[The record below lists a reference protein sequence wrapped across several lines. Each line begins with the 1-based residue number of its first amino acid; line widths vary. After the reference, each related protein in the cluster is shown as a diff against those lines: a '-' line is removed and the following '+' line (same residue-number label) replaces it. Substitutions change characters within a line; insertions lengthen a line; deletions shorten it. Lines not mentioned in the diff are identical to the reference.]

1 METLKINYNSN
12 ISELCV
18 IGSNYDTDKSS
29 QRQNVSDSR
38 HCHPYTLFYD
48 GLFRN
53 KKHEKLKM
61 AELGILEGGSLR
73 MWQEYFENTEIY
85 GFEYADHYINH
96 YKDNFNMDRITLSK
110 IDVTSQQSIS
120 QTFSE
125 LDIQYDIII
134 EDTTHQFEDQIR
146 VIENTY
152 TFLKPGGVMIIEDVF
167 KSYDEKDYL
176 ERLKPILHH
185 FQDSYFVELDHVNRV
200 STGWNNDKLFILVK
214 GGAEPIF
221 KNENK
226 LTIITPSYRVDNL
239 LSIKN
244 SIDFAHVE
252 EWIIVY
258 DGSKITENPKLFAAD
273 EHGNKIKEYVHHGEG
288 ISGNPQRNYA
298 LTKISNPDTFLYY
311 LDDDNIIHPSL
322 FHLVKV
328 MDKNKM
334 YTFNLYKGLRG
345 NNVNVKFI
353 DTAMFMIHYPLCAGI
368 TWDKHKY
375 DADGFYIREC
385 YVTHQQNHV
394 FVDNELCYYNKM
406 SAQN

>member
-152 TFLKPGGVMIIEDVF
+152 TYLKPGGLMIIEDVF

-176 ERLKPILHH
+176 ERL
-185 FQDSYFVELDHVNRV
+185 
-200 STGWNNDKLFILVK
+200 
-214 GGAEPIF
+214 
-221 KNENK
+221 
-226 LTIITPSYRVDNL
+226 
-239 LSIKN
+239 
-244 SIDFAHVE
+244 
-252 EWIIVY
+252 
-258 DGSKITENPKLFAAD
+258 
-273 EHGNKIKEYVHHGEG
+273 
-288 ISGNPQRNYA
+288 
-298 LTKISNPDTFLYY
+298 
-311 LDDDNIIHPSL
+311 
-322 FHLVKV
+322 
-328 MDKNKM
+328 
-334 YTFNLYKGLRG
+334 
-345 NNVNVKFI
+345 
-353 DTAMFMIHYPLCAGI
+353 
-368 TWDKHKY
+368 
-375 DADGFYIREC
+375 
-385 YVTHQQNHV
+385 
-394 FVDNELCYYNKM
+394 
-406 SAQN
+406 